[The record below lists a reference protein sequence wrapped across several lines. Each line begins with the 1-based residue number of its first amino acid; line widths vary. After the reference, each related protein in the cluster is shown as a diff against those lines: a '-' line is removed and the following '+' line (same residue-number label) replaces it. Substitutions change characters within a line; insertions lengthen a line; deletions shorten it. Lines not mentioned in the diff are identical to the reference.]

1 MKSPR
6 SKHRIVVVEDDRT
19 SRKILASIIENAGY
33 NVIECAEAKDALHIV
48 EMWPPEAMV
57 IDVML
62 PDMQGTEL
70 VEELSQNPEFRFTQC
85 IFLTGILSKK
95 DANNDYFFDV
105 KGVPHRALSKPVKK
119 NHLLQLLAIAVKAS
133 ISKREK
139 FEREQ
144 IEADAEKN
152 ATRSIRAIPQEKE
165 EEDEPIISTSNS
177 LFL

>member
-1 MKSPR
+1 MKPPR

-19 SRKILASIIENAGY
+19 SRKILSSIIENAGY
-33 NVIECAEAKDALHIV
+33 KVIECAEAKDALHIV

-70 VEELSQNPEFRFTQC
+70 VEELSENPEFRFTQC

-95 DANNDYFFDV
+95 DTSNNYFFDV
-105 KGVPHRALSKPVKK
+105 NGVAHRALSKPVKK
-119 NHLLQLLAIAVKAS
+119 NHLLQCLALAVKAS
-133 ISKREK
+133 ITKREK
-139 FEREQ
+139 FEQEK
-144 IEADAEKN
+144 IEAEAEKDAARRSRSKTP
-152 ATRSIRAIPQEKE
+152 ATE
-165 EEDEPIISTSNS
+165 EEDESIISTGES